1 MPRKRTISLA
11 ALLICCIGMI
21 GGGQAPPA
29 AAQAGGDAG
38 QKTAAELQQQLIAA
52 AEEGRGMAKQA
63 YFAGQGSLDDVNAWT
78 KRWIAARLLA
88 ATNKQSRIEILS
100 EGVKAAQE
108 WEDNVKGQNAAGV
121 ARPSDIV
128 AARYIRIEAE
138 LALATERSK

>member
-21 GGGQAPPA
+21 GSQQAPPA
-29 AAQAGGDAG
+29 AQAGGEAG
-38 QKTAAELQQQLIAA
+38 QKTAAELLPQLIAA

-63 YFAGQGSLDDVNAWT
+63 YFAGQGSQDDVNAWT

-88 ATNKQSRIEILS
+88 ATNKQSRIEILTV
-100 EGVKAAQE
+100 GVKAAQE
-108 WEDNVKGQNAAGV
+108 WEDNVKGQHAAGI
-121 ARPSDIV
+121 ARPADVV

-138 LALATERSK
+138 IALATERAR